1 MAFGVEGGLKFVTG
15 PASSHLYQALHETKG
30 GKITGCLQLWTV
42 PCRSKNEWKSWYHLS
57 YVPGPG

>member
-42 PCRSKNEWKSWYHLS
+42 PCRSKNE
-57 YVPGPG
+57 